1 MSEVTE
7 LHEPFRAWLKSQGLC
22 YRYSRPDR
30 ATSENASD
38 ADFWIVE
45 NNRVLMLEFKQPK
58 TGKLSTKQIF
68 RHAEMAKVGCRVFV
82 VRQLTDAIELVQ
94 AWRSFAPLPDQATAG
109 EKLLRVFNAFYRQT
123 DKGLVRV
130 KSAL

>member
-7 LHEPFRAWLKSQGLC
+7 LHEPFRSWLKSQGLC

-45 NNRVLMLEFKQPK
+45 NGRVLMLEMKQPK
-58 TGKLSTKQIF
+58 TGKLSTNQIF
-68 RHAEMAKVGCRVFV
+68 RHAELAKAGCRVFV
-82 VRQLTDAIELVQ
+82 VRELSRAIELVT
-94 AWRSFAPLPDQATAG
+94 AWRSFAPLPEAPSA
-109 EKLLRVFNAFYRQT
+109 EKLLRVFNAFYRET
-123 DKGLVRV
+123 ERGLERV